1 MIVERI
7 RHGSAGPVERAGS
20 KADREAVTAPNK
32 EGANGLPQHDDPSL
46 WRLRSGAD
54 GQLDDRCASD
64 KGDGDP
70 GRSDF
75 PTT

>member
-1 MIVERI
+1 MVLPSVLNALVPKQIVEPVMATPR
-7 RHGSAGPVERAGS
+7 RKESAIGMPLR
-20 KADREAVTAPNK
+20 
-32 EGANGLPQHDDPSL
+32 DDPSL

-54 GQLDDRCASD
+54 SQLDDRCVSD

-70 GRSDF
+70 GRPEF

>member
-1 MIVERI
+1 MVLLGLLNALVPKQIV
-7 RHGSAGPVERAGS
+7 
-20 KADREAVTAPNK
+20 EAVTAPNK

-70 GRSDF
+70 GRPEF